1 MGGRARAIAA
11 GTSCA
16 RAYYVA
22 MEPPCGP
29 TFVSVP
35 VDDWDQPCDPIA
47 PRRVVARNP
56 GDPAMLDEIAGAL
69 AQANAPAFVLGAG
82 IARDGAWQEAIALAE
97 RHSAKVWAAPLA
109 AREVFPERH
118 PLFAGF
124 LNPGREAI
132 VRDLSGHDLILV
144 VGGPLSLYH
153 TEGFGPHLPEG
164 AQLYHVVDS
173 IAVASWAPDGA
184 AVIADAK
191 SALARLLEGPTP
203 KARAVPA
210 VRATPAP
217 LAATGLTDAY
227 LLQQIARLRPA
238 GSVIVEE
245 APSSRGAMHDHLPIL
260 DAGGFFTC
268 ASGGLGHGL
277 PASVGVALGRP
288 DAKVIAILGDGSSMY
303 AIQGLWSAAQLG
315 LPISFVIVNNRRY
328 EALVNF
334 GRHFGLQ
341 QTLGT
346 ALNDIDF
353 CDLARGQG
361 LSAAR
366 VDTVEALDGAL
377 AASFAAPGP
386 TLVEVLVD

>member
-1 MGGRARAIAA
+1 
-11 GTSCA
+11 
-16 RAYYVA
+16 
-22 MEPPCGP
+22 
-29 TFVSVP
+29 
-35 VDDWDQPCDPIA
+35 
-47 PRRVVARNP
+47 
-56 GDPAMLDEIAGAL
+56 
-69 AQANAPAFVLGAG
+69 
-82 IARDGAWQEAIALAE
+82 
-97 RHSAKVWAAPLA
+97 
-109 AREVFPERH
+109 
-118 PLFAGF
+118 
-124 LNPGREAI
+124 
-132 VRDLSGHDLILV
+132 
-144 VGGPLSLYH
+144 
-153 TEGFGPHLPEG
+153 
-164 AQLYHVVDS
+164 
-173 IAVASWAPDGA
+173 
-184 AVIADAK
+184 
-191 SALARLLEGPTP
+191 
-203 KARAVPA
+203 
-210 VRATPAP
+210 
-217 LAATGLTDAY
+217 
-227 LLQQIARLRPA
+227 
-238 GSVIVEE
+238 
-245 APSSRGAMHDHLPIL
+245 MHDHLPIL